1 MEIKVDEIKALEPI
15 KFNYEELKNELSEKV
30 KVYETAVYSEEN
42 IAIAKQ
48 DRANLKKLSK
58 AINDEKIRVKNKIL
72 EPYHPIEQQFL
83 ELISIADKAANN
95 IDTQVKNFEEKEKTN
110 KKMEIKKYFDEKV
123 GHFKEVILFDKIFET
138 RWLNKTTSMKS
149 VQTDIDHIF
158 SRTST
163 DLMTLESTIANKEIQ
178 KQCIAFYFENITNP
192 SVLGLAIQK
201 ARDIEE
207 KEKKINELKNIQNNQ
222 NITNDT
228 QNITE
233 SKQNLTNSTLKVTEN
248 EELQILDF
256 RAHVTQRQKFA
267 LKEFLKSNNI
277 RFEPVPKQ

>member
-95 IDTQVKNFEEKEKTN
+95 IDTQVKDFEEKEKIN
-110 KKMEIKKYFDEKV
+110 KKAEIKKYFDEEV
-123 GHFKEVILFDKIFET
+123 GHFKDVILFDKIFET

-149 VQTDIDHIF
+149 VQADIDHIF

-207 KEKKINELKNIQNNQ
+207 KEKKINELKSIQNNQ
-222 NITNDT
+222 NITNDI
-228 QNITE
+228 QNTTK
-233 SKQNLTNSTLKVTEN
+233 SKQNLTNSTLKVTED

-256 RAHVTQRQKFA
+256 RVHVTQRQKFA

>member
-15 KFNYEELKNELSEKV
+15 KFNYEELKTELSEKV

-42 IAIAKQ
+42 ITIAKQ

-72 EPYHPIEQQFL
+72 EPYHSIEQQFL
-83 ELISIADKAANN
+83 ELISIADEAANN
-95 IDTQVKNFEEKEKTN
+95 IDTQVKDFEEKEKIN
-110 KKMEIKKYFDEKV
+110 KNAEIKKYFDEEV
-123 GHFKEVILFDKIFET
+123 GHFKDVILFDKIFET

-149 VQTDIDHIF
+149 VQADIDHIF

-207 KEKKINELKNIQNNQ
+207 KEKKINELKSIQNNQ
-222 NITNDT
+222 NITNDI
-228 QNITE
+228 QNTTE
-233 SKQNLTNSTLKVTEN
+233 SKQNLTNSTLKVTED

-256 RAHVTQRQKFA
+256 RVHVTQRQKFA

>member
-1 MEIKVDEIKALEPI
+1 MEIKVDEIKDLEPI
-15 KFNYEELKNELSEKV
+15 KFNYEELKKELSEKV
-30 KVYETAVYSEEN
+30 RVYETAVYSEEN
-42 IAIAKQ
+42 ILIAKQ

-58 AINDEKIRVKNKIL
+58 AINDEKIRTKNRIL
-72 EPYHPIEQQFL
+72 EPYVPVEQQFL

-95 IDTQVKNFEEKEKTN
+95 IDIQVKNFEEKEKN
-110 KKMEIKKYFDEKV
+110 EKKQEIKKYFDEKV
-123 GHFKEVILFDKIFET
+123 GHFKDVILFDNIFET
-138 RWLNKTTSMKS
+138 RWLNKTATMKS

-163 DLMTLESTIANKEIQ
+163 DLVTLETAVKDKDIQ

-201 ARDIEE
+201 AKDIEE

-233 SKQNLTNSTLKVTEN
+233 SKQNPTNTTLKVTEN

-256 RAHVTQRQKFA
+256 RVHVTQRQKFA
-267 LKEFLKSNNI
+267 LKEFLKSNDI